1 MPREATSRYQVPGRG
16 SGRRAP
22 YLAGIGVGFAVGWNI
37 TDVGAV
43 ATDLSHAYGVGLAT
57 IGLFT
62 TAQFV
67 VHLCMQVPAG
77 RLADRFGARR
87 VGLGATAILACA
99 NALALIAP
107 HVWLALV
114 AKALCGFGTGLGFVG
129 GSDYV
134 RAAGG
139 SALAQGF
146 YGGGTVAAPGLALAV
161 VPALEGPLGF
171 RAPYV
176 SAAVVALVFAAV
188 VLASP
193 EVPPGRRHAG
203 EHVDTR
209 LLRDRR
215 LARFA
220 AIHTASFGLSVVVG
234 NWVVTLLRKHGIAH
248 DAAAVTGS
256 LTLLLGF
263 FTRTLGG
270 LLMRARPEWTPLLVA
285 AGLVVGG
292 AGTIALA
299 ASLPFAALVV
309 ASAVVGLAAGLPFA
323 PAFAGA
329 AAARPRDPGAAVGYV
344 NAWAALAIVAG
355 TPLLGLAFSLP
366 GRGRIGFLVVGALW
380 IISAL
385 ATPRRRDYARNPVTS
400 EV

>member
-1 MPREATSRYQVPGRG
+1 MGARY
-16 SGRRAP
+16 A
-22 YLAGIGVGFAVGWNI
+22 AGIGVGAAVGWNI

-43 ATDLSHAYGVGLAT
+43 ATDLSRAYGASLAT

-87 VGLGATAILACA
+87 IGLGAVTVMAGA

-107 HVWLALV
+107 STWLALL

-139 SALAQGF
+139 SALAQGV
-146 YGGGTVAAPGLALAV
+146 YGGGTVAAPGVALAV

-171 RAPYV
+171 RAPFA
-176 SAAVVALVFAAV
+176 SAAAVAILFA
-188 VLASP
+188 LLLMASP
-193 EVPPGRRHAG
+193 EVPPGRLHAG
-203 EHVDTR
+203 EHVDSS

-263 FTRTLGG
+263 FTRALGG
-270 LLMRARPEWTPLLVA
+270 LLLRRRPDAAPALVA
-285 AGLVVGG
+285 ASLLVGG
-292 AGTIALA
+292 AGVALLA
-299 ASLPFAALVV
+299 APLPFAALVA
-309 ASAVVGLAAGLPFA
+309 ASALVGLAAGVPFA

-329 AAARPRDPGAAVGYV
+329 AAARPTAPGAAVGYV
-344 NAWAALAIVAG
+344 NAWAAFAIVAG

-366 GRGRIGFLVVGALW
+366 GKGRIGFLVVGALW
-380 IISAL
+380 IASTF
-385 ATPRRRDYARNPVTS
+385 ATPRRRDLAL
-400 EV
+400 